1 MGRFYLS
8 ATLDDEDLVVV
19 LGDLL
24 LENDSELDFMKHFGE
39 DGLVQDPENAAE
51 MAQENLETALRI
63 NFARLKMFVC
73 VGRPSALCRVPV
85 TGRLSSG

>member
-51 MAQENLETALRI
+51 MAQENL
-63 NFARLKMFVC
+63 
-73 VGRPSALCRVPV
+73 
-85 TGRLSSG
+85 